1 MELQWE
7 SVERWLGVKLEET
20 EKLYSH
26 PNKSYNTTEIIG

>member
-7 SVERWLGVKLEET
+7 SVETWLGGKLEET

-26 PNKSYNTTEIIG
+26 SNKSHKTTEIIG